1 MFRLSSP
8 SCENFYIYTSWGVGS
23 FCRSYKICVYKVVY
37 SITLLFFGICRVCG
51 YLLFSSWY
59 LQILFSLSVLL
70 KACHFY
76 WSFQKVNFHF
86 IDILY
91 CSVFNITNF
100 CACLNLNPSFCLP
113 WIFCF
118 SYFSSF
124 RWELTLLIQ
133 DFSASLQSTFS
144 AVNFLLSTVLA
155 VSHKFWYVVF
165 TFLLEI

>member
-23 FCRSYKICVYKVVY
+23 FCRSYQICVYKVVY

-59 LQILFSLSVLL
+59 LQILFSLSALL

-91 CSVFNITNF
+91 CSVSISLISAHVWISILPS
-100 CACLNLNPSFCLP
+100 ACLEFFAFLILVPLGGNLL
-113 WIFCF
+113 
-118 SYFSSF
+118 Y
-124 RWELTLLIQ
+124 
-133 DFSASLQSTFS
+133 
-144 AVNFLLSTVLA
+144 
-155 VSHKFWYVVF
+155 
-165 TFLLEI
+165 